1 MNQEFLARMNGS
13 ARIHLTPARVKG
25 KYVIRFVANQE
36 NCSEDQVESAW
47 ELIKEFAVEVLDELA
62 AKKAKPAGG
71 AQKWK
76 KTLNYLKG
84 DIKNWETLSFS
95 LNILLTA
102 LRKFD
107 NTHSQRFSF
116 TRCVSQEVFD
126 RQCNM

>member
-1 MNQEFLARMNGS
+1 MNES
-13 ARIHLTPARVKG
+13 AKIHLTPARVKG

-36 NCSEDQVESAW
+36 NCSEAQVESAW
-47 ELIKEFAVEVLDELA
+47 ELIQEFAVEVLDELA

-76 KTLNYLKG
+76 MTLNYLKG
-84 DIKNWETLSFS
+84 DIQNWETESLLLSFS
-95 LNILLTA
+95 MNFLLTA